1 MLGGIA
7 NVHIFSRLQNCEK
20 LKNMEVLKSS
30 GSFLTLLLVYFKTM
44 IVVDPVEEVSPLMSP
59 AHIVEKEAPL
69 GLSNAFF

>member
-1 MLGGIA
+1 
-7 NVHIFSRLQNCEK
+7 
-20 LKNMEVLKSS
+20 MEVLKSA